1 MDLSF
6 EYIIKLLKSCTITLC
21 LLLTGSNIHAQ
32 SKKSKD
38 NNPYLNYSE
47 EVFMDMDFEP
57 NLTTPI
63 VPEKA
68 KEALKKSVLD
78 TAKKLHVAGNIDLM
92 RDDEVIAVTIP
103 TDRLFYPNDTI
114 LTDDAD
120 AILRPLLAPIEDP
133 MMFKVVIAVH
143 TDDTGSELYR
153 EYLSISRLNSV
164 YDWFMNQIEKGHL
177 NENLIIIPFSMASL
191 MPLQPNDSRKK
202 RSENRRLEIYYV
214 PGPKLI
220 DLANKGL
227 L

>member
-1 MDLSF
+1 MLSN
-6 EYIIKLLKSCTITLC
+6 K
-21 LLLTGSNIHAQ
+21 

-92 RDDEVIAVTIP
+92 RDDEVIAVTIH

-120 AILRPLLAPIEDP
+120 AILRPLLTPIEDP